1 MNSSSGLRTI
11 FASEYWCAPLC
22 GMLCR
27 IRGIVLQFVW
37 SVVTYDYIA
46 AASTPE
52 AKHFAITCLV
62 RICISNHVSC
72 MLPFCLAPLPR
83 QSRKQPSTGLVIQ
96 RVGKLCIT
104 SHPQLWFA
112 CGSLKRHL
120 LSLSN
125 VCVVC
130 SGVCL
135 TFTVFCDMW
144 LRCDICFVLVRSQD
158 YGLVHPDICV
168 FRRVFYFVFV
178 SSSGVFSMALRTAA
192 DLNL

>member
-1 MNSSSGLRTI
+1 M
-11 FASEYWCAPLC
+11 
-22 GMLCR
+22 
-27 IRGIVLQFVW
+27 
-37 SVVTYDYIA
+37 
-46 AASTPE
+46 
-52 AKHFAITCLV
+52 
-62 RICISNHVSC
+62 
-72 MLPFCLAPLPR
+72 
-83 QSRKQPSTGLVIQ
+83 
-96 RVGKLCIT
+96 
-104 SHPQLWFA
+104 
-112 CGSLKRHL
+112 
-120 LSLSN
+120 
-125 VCVVC
+125 CVVC